1 MYMSVRSFI
10 LACCGLC
17 LTLPVT
23 TQAAP
28 KGGTATSMVYALPQ
42 TRLEVQLNVRHT
54 VYKRGPYADYANR
67 MLGIQNLPA
76 TDRDVWEIVSADI
89 STVNET
95 DNRELRTLSLSASGS
110 VRDLLQ
116 ITAAGLVADAQMQN
130 VLTQK
135 TIRQKDE
142 DYAPFMNFTG
152 KEQTAERVDTFYKTI
167 MNDTAFIRQPVVQR
181 TLTSKSR
188 EELARDVANQIYD
201 IRDNRIQLLIGN
213 VDNYPDGEALRT
225 ALQALSHEEELLLSM
240 FVGARYEE
248 IIPYRFSV
256 VPETPDTGV
265 LCYFS
270 PQQGVSTAQRNGYD
284 AISYLIST
292 SYDGPTGRPDNNPHN
307 LIYRTPVQCEVQV
320 YSGSGLLQTKSLPF
334 FQFGPYS
341 VFPL

>member
-1 MYMSVRSFI
+1 MEPKKDLNQILVTGTKQPDWANKLIFLLHIIKWIVI
-10 LACCGLC
+10 LALFG
-17 LTLPVT
+17 
-23 TQAAP
+23 
-28 KGGTATSMVYALPQ
+28 Y
-42 TRLEVQLNVRHT
+42 
-54 VYKRGPYADYANR
+54 
-67 MLGIQNLPA
+67 
-76 TDRDVWEIVSADI
+76 
-89 STVNET
+89 
-95 DNRELRTLSLSASGS
+95 
-110 VRDLLQ
+110 
-116 ITAAGLVADAQMQN
+116 
-130 VLTQK
+130 
-135 TIRQKDE
+135 
-142 DYAPFMNFTG
+142 
-152 KEQTAERVDTFYKTI
+152 
-167 MNDTAFIRQPVVQR
+167 
-181 TLTSKSR
+181 
-188 EELARDVANQIYD
+188 LAYM
-201 IRDNRIQLLIGN
+201 LIGCNGGPALIETKKKKIN

-341 VFPL
+341 IFPL

>member
-1 MYMSVRSFI
+1 MYMNARNLI
-10 LACCGLC
+10 LSCCCLC
-17 LTLPVT
+17 LALPFT
-23 TQAAP
+23 ARAAS
-28 KGGTATSMVYALPQ
+28 KDVATAMVYALPQ

-67 MLGIQNLPA
+67 LLGIQNLPA
-76 TDRDVWEIVSADI
+76 ADRDVWEIVSADI
-89 STVNET
+89 STASET
-95 DNRELRTLSLSASGS
+95 DNNELRTLSLNASGNI
-110 VRDLLQ
+110 RDLLQ
-116 ITAAGLVADAQMQN
+116 ITAAGLVADAQIQS

-135 TIRQKDE
+135 ARRQDLE
-142 DYAPFMNFTG
+142 EYAPFMNFTG

-188 EELARDVANQIYD
+188 EDLARDVAGQIYD

-225 ALQALSHEEELLLSM
+225 ALQALAHEEELLLSM

-284 AISYLIST
+284 AVSYLINC
-292 SYDGPTGRPDNNPHN
+292 SYERPSGRPDNNSHN